1 MSEISFKELLY
12 SSGEILMIRFAH
24 TQADSSE
31 LRIGGAD
38 RCPEPGAGEVL
49 VQIAASYVAPY
60 IRYICDP
67 QTTYETPERPFTPG
81 TDAIGKVLETSAGV
95 SSVREGDMVF
105 ADLFIDGGW
114 DGQRGEAAFAGNF
127 ALSAS
132 APKLLAKWRNGTFA
146 SHIVLPAECVTDVAP
161 ALAKAS
167 AETLT
172 RLGWFGTALG
182 ALDRGGFQAGQHV
195 AVLGASG
202 QLGSS
207 VVLLALSLGASKV
220 TCVGR
225 NLERMA
231 PLRALGDRV
240 ELALEAPAGTQ
251 LVVSA
256 ADGDSA
262 AMIEHAAAGLN
273 RNGSVVILASPA
285 TPPKAAGLVTRS
297 ISIVG
302 SFWFPRDVPGRLVR
316 MIADGT
322 LDLSL
327 IRAHTFELS
336 KVNDALS
343 TALQLPPLEQVV
355 LVP

>member
-1 MSEISFKELLY
+1 MF
-12 SSGEILMIRFAH
+12 RAAQ
-24 TQADSSE
+24 TQANSSK
-31 LRIGGAD
+31 LCIRCAD
-38 RCPEPGAGEVL
+38 KCPEPGAGEVL
-49 VQIAASYVAPY
+49 VQISASYVAPY

-81 TDAIGKVLETSAGV
+81 TDAIGKVLKIGAGV
-95 SSVREGDMVF
+95 SNVREGDMVF

-114 DGQRGEAAFAGNF
+114 DGQTGEAAFAGNF

-132 APKLLAKWRNGTFA
+132 APELLAKWHNGTFA

-207 VVLLALSLGASKV
+207 VVLLALSLGASRV

-225 NLERMA
+225 SIERMA
-231 PLRALGDRV
+231 PLKGLDARV
-240 ELALEAPAGTQ
+240 ELALEAPRGTE

-256 ADGDSA
+256 ADGDITS
-262 AMIEHAAAGLN
+262 MIEHSIAGLK
-273 RNGSVVILASPA
+273 RDGCLVVLASPSSPPRA
-285 TPPKAAGLVTRS
+285 TGLVTRN
-297 ISIVG
+297 IAIVG
-302 SFWFPRDVPGRLVR
+302 SFWFPRDVPSRLVG

-322 LDLSL
+322 LDLSM
-327 IRAHTFELS
+327 IRSHTFSLEAA
-336 KVNDALS
+336 NDAMQRS
-343 TALQLPPLEQVV
+343 VQLPPLEQSV
-355 LVP
+355 LVLENRRQEI